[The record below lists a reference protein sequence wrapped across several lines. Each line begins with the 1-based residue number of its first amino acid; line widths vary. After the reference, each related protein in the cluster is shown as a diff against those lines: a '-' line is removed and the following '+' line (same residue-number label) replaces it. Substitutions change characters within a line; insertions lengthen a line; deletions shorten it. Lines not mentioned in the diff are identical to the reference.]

1 MRQSIAVLSF
11 LAGAA
16 YADDVLSFVFP
27 GGFDGPTPVATVQS
41 VGHSTTS
48 ALLTC
53 PTGTDVE
60 DCGFAAGLD
69 VQVIGG
75 TRYEASMSAGTVY
88 VSYGCDGYNS
98 AATKMTCTAE
108 MSGQDPQTAV
118 LSGTDVAF
126 FTATVVEGAELL
138 SGGASATASPSASGS
153 AASVSAS
160 ASAASQSSGTAAS
173 SGMRTSAASASGTA
187 AAGSHASGTA
197 TATASGSV
205 PQSTGAAARFGIEGA
220 ALLALA
226 GAAAA
231 NIF

>member
-1 MRQSIAVLSF
+1 MRQSLAIVSF

-41 VGHSTTS
+41 VGASTTS

-53 PTGTDVE
+53 PTGTDLE

-69 VQVIGG
+69 VKVIGG

-88 VSYGCDGYNS
+88 VSYGCDGYSS

-118 LSGTDVAF
+118 LSGSDVVF

-138 SGGASATASPSASGS
+138 GGGASATATASI
-153 AASVSAS
+153 S
-160 ASAASQSSGTAAS
+160 ASAAPRSSGAPAS
-173 SGMRTSAASASGTA
+173 SGIRTSAALTSGTA
-187 AAGSHASGTA
+187 AAGSHASGAA
-197 TATASGSV
+197 TATASSSV
-205 PQSTGAAARFGIEGA
+205 PQSTGAAAKFGIEGA

-226 GAAAA
+226 GAAAV
-231 NIF
+231 NVF